1 VKPGGA
7 ARAERGS
14 IVVLVC
20 GLVALGAVLV
30 LAVVAV
36 GGAVVLAARA
46 EATADSA
53 ALAAADNVALGTRP
67 LACAAASMVAEI
79 DDARLVECHLEPRAV
94 EVVVELTGDGPAAF
108 GRMVRARSRAE
119 VDFSS
124 SRGDA
129 GG

>member
-1 VKPGGA
+1 MTVGGS
-7 ARAERGS
+7 ARTERGS

-36 GGAVVLAARA
+36 GGAAVLAARA

-53 ALAAADNVALGTRP
+53 ALAAADNVASGTRS
-67 LACAAASMVAEI
+67 LACAAAGLVAEI
-79 DDARLVECHLEPRAV
+79 DDAHLVECHVEPRAV
-94 EVVVELTGDGPAAF
+94 EVVVELTGAGPAAF
-108 GRMVRARSRAE
+108 GRTVRARSRAE

-124 SRGDA
+124 LRAGA